1 MDGAALIVADGEDGL
16 ADHGSEGLLGQGD
29 GVLVLYGGQ
38 LREVLRVDAHEV
50 ELTHA
55 AGDVDFQVFF
65 LKEQDVVG
73 HFPDDFAEQPG
84 GEDHGTGFRHFP
96 LEAGADAGFLV
107 VPGEE
112 DVAGFLRFQKQAF

>member
-1 MDGAALIVADGEDGL
+1 MVR
-16 ADHGSEGLLGQGD
+16 H
-29 GVLVLYGGQ
+29 GGQ

-55 AGDVDFQVFF
+55 AGDVNFQVFF

-112 DVAGFLRFQKQAF
+112 NVAGFLRFQKQAF